1 MTPMSTTTAPDP
13 VAEPEATSR
22 SVDLAI
28 TGMTCASCSARIERN
43 LGKIDGVE
51 ATVNLATERAT
62 VSHPADLPVDELIKT
77 VEASGYGATVIEG
90 ESRLTPPTHTP
101 IARADL
107 QRRAAVAGALAF
119 VVLVLAMGPWEPA
132 ASPWLQWLLTT
143 PVVGW
148 AAWPFHKAAYSAA
161 RHLQSTMDTL
171 VSLGVSA
178 AYLWSTVTLLT
189 GAGVD
194 GHYYFETAAVI
205 TAFLLIG
212 RWLEARTKDEGRSA
226 LTELMDL
233 GSKGVAVQRIDSRSR
248 ATTEVVLPLEEL
260 QVGDHFIVRP
270 GEKVATDGR
279 VVDGSSAIDTSLV
292 TGESVPVDVRTGD
305 HLDAGT
311 VNTSGRLVVEAT
323 AVGADTTYAQI
334 VRLVEQAQTG
344 KAEVQR
350 LADRVSSYFVPAVLG
365 LALLTFVGW
374 WIGSGSATT
383 ALGVAVTVLI
393 IACPCALGLATPM
406 ALLVG
411 TSRGAQRGVLIK
423 GAQVLEDTRRVDTL
437 VLDKTGTITTGVAQV
452 TDLAASPGLHPAA
465 VLTAAAAVESGSEH
479 PIARAIV
486 RRAQD
491 KGIKV
496 PAIRDFEALPG
507 AGAVATIK
515 DTRVTVG
522 RADLFD
528 EVPAELA
535 TLERPGTT
543 VFVGWDGVARGAL
556 TVADEIRETSGDA
569 IRALR
574 AEGLQVWLLS
584 GDNEHNATTIAAQ
597 VGIDPEHVV
606 ADVRPQDKHD
616 VIAELQEQ
624 GRVVAMVGDGVND
637 AAAIVKADLGM
648 AMGTGTDVAMES
660 ADIVLVHADL
670 ESVPRAITLSR
681 ETLQVIKQNLGWAF
695 GYNVLTIPLAMA
707 GLLNPMIAGAAMALS
722 SILVVLNSLRLRR
735 AIAD

>member
-1 MTPMSTTTAPDP
+1 MSTTTASDP
-13 VAEPEATSR
+13 VAEPEASDR

-43 LGKIDGVE
+43 LGKIDGVT
-51 ATVNLATERAT
+51 ATVNLATERANVT
-62 VSHPADLPVDELIKT
+62 HPADVPVDELIKT
-77 VEASGYGATVIEG
+77 VEASGYGASVLER

-101 IARADL
+101 VERDDL
-107 QRRAAVAGALAF
+107 KRRAVVAGGLAL
-119 VVLVLAMGPWEPA
+119 VVLVLAMGPWDFA
-132 ASPWLQWLLTT
+132 ANPWIQWLLAT
-143 PVVGW
+143 PVVAW
-148 AAWPFHKAAYSAA
+148 AAWPFHKAAYLNA
-161 RHLQSTMDTL
+161 RQLASTMDTL

-178 AYLWSTVTLLT
+178 AYVWSTVTLLT
-189 GAGVD
+189 GAGTD

-212 RWLEARTKDEGRSA
+212 RWLKARSRDEGRSA

-248 ATTEVVLPLEEL
+248 ATTEVILPLDEL

-279 VVDGSSAIDTSLV
+279 IVDGSSSIDTSLV
-292 TGESVPVDVRTGD
+292 TGESVPVDVRSGD
-305 HLDAGT
+305 HVDAGT

-344 KAEVQR
+344 KADVQR
-350 LADRVSSYFVPAVLG
+350 LADRVSSVFVPVVLG

-383 ALGVAVTVLI
+383 ALGVAVSVLI

-423 GAQVLEDTRRVDTL
+423 GAQVLEDTRSVDTL

-452 TDLAASPGLHPAA
+452 TDLAAAPGLHPAA
-465 VLTAAAAVESGSEH
+465 VLTAAAAVETGSEH

-491 KGIKV
+491 KGIKI

-507 AGAVATIK
+507 SGAVATIK

-543 VFVGWDGVARGAL
+543 VFVGWDGIARGAL

-574 AEGLQVWLLS
+574 AEGLEVWLLS

-597 VGIDPEHVV
+597 VGIEPEHVV

-616 VIAELQEQ
+616 VIADLQEQ

-670 ESVPRAITLSR
+670 ESVPRAMQLSR
-681 ETLQVIKQNLGWAF
+681 ETLATIKQNLGWAF
-695 GYNVLTIPLAMA
+695 GYNIVAIPLAMA

-735 AIAD
+735 SISD

>member
-1 MTPMSTTTAPDP
+1 MSTTTAPDP

-77 VEASGYGATVIEG
+77 VEASGYGATVIER
-90 ESRLTPPTHTP
+90 ESRLTAPTHTP

-107 QRRAAVAGALAF
+107 QRRAAVAGGLAF
-119 VVLVLAMGPWEPA
+119 VVLVLAMGPWESA

-292 TGESVPVDVRTGD
+292 TGESVPVDVRSGD

-344 KAEVQR
+344 KADVQR

-695 GYNVLTIPLAMA
+695 GYNILAIPLAMA

>member
-1 MTPMSTTTAPDP
+1 MSTTTASDP
-13 VAEPEATSR
+13 VAEPEASDR

-43 LGKIDGVE
+43 LGKIDGVT
-51 ATVNLATERAT
+51 ATVNLATERANVT
-62 VSHPADLPVDELIKT
+62 HPADVPVDELIKT
-77 VEASGYGATVIEG
+77 VEASGYGASVLER

-101 IARADL
+101 VERDDL
-107 QRRAAVAGALAF
+107 KRRAVVAGGLAL
-119 VVLVLAMGPWEPA
+119 VVLVLAMGPWDFA
-132 ASPWLQWLLTT
+132 ANPWIQWLLAT
-143 PVVGW
+143 PVVAW
-148 AAWPFHKAAYSAA
+148 AAWPFHKAAYLNA
-161 RHLQSTMDTL
+161 RQLASTMDTL

-178 AYLWSTVTLLT
+178 AYVWSTVTLLT
-189 GAGVD
+189 GAGTD

-212 RWLEARTKDEGRSA
+212 RWLEARSRDEGRSA

-248 ATTEVVLPLEEL
+248 ATTEVILPLDEL

-279 VVDGSSAIDTSLV
+279 IVDGSSSIDTSLV
-292 TGESVPVDVRTGD
+292 TGESVPVDVRSGD
-305 HLDAGT
+305 HVDAGT

-344 KAEVQR
+344 KADVQR
-350 LADRVSSYFVPAVLG
+350 LADRVSSVFVPVVLG

-383 ALGVAVTVLI
+383 ALGVAVSVLI

-423 GAQVLEDTRRVDTL
+423 GAQVLEDTRSVDTL

-452 TDLAASPGLHPAA
+452 TDLAAAPGLHPAA
-465 VLTAAAAVESGSEH
+465 VLTAAAAVETGSEH

-491 KGIKV
+491 KGIKI

-507 AGAVATIK
+507 SGAVATIK

-543 VFVGWDGVARGAL
+543 VFVGWDGIARGAL

-574 AEGLQVWLLS
+574 AEGLEVWLLS

-597 VGIDPEHVV
+597 VGIEPEHVV

-616 VIAELQEQ
+616 VIADLQEQ

-670 ESVPRAITLSR
+670 ESVPRAMQLSR
-681 ETLQVIKQNLGWAF
+681 ETLATIKQNLGWAF
-695 GYNVLTIPLAMA
+695 GYNIVAIPLAMA

-735 AIAD
+735 SISD

>member
-695 GYNVLTIPLAMA
+695 GYNILAIPLAMA

-735 AIAD
+735 AISD

>member
-77 VEASGYGATVIEG
+77 VEASGYGATVIER
-90 ESRLTPPTHTP
+90 ESRLTAPTHTP

-107 QRRAAVAGALAF
+107 QRRAAVAGGLAF
-119 VVLVLAMGPWEPA
+119 VVLVLAMGPWESA

-292 TGESVPVDVRTGD
+292 TGESVPVDVRSGD

-344 KAEVQR
+344 KADVQR

-695 GYNVLTIPLAMA
+695 GYNILAIPLAMA

-735 AIAD
+735 AISD

>member
-344 KAEVQR
+344 KADVQR

-695 GYNVLTIPLAMA
+695 GYNILAIPLAMA

-735 AIAD
+735 AISD

>member
-695 GYNVLTIPLAMA
+695 GYNVLAIPLAMA

-735 AIAD
+735 AISD

>member
-1 MTPMSTTTAPDP
+1 
-13 VAEPEATSR
+13 
-22 SVDLAI
+22 
-28 TGMTCASCSARIERN
+28 
-43 LGKIDGVE
+43 
-51 ATVNLATERAT
+51 
-62 VSHPADLPVDELIKT
+62 
-77 VEASGYGATVIEG
+77 
-90 ESRLTPPTHTP
+90 
-101 IARADL
+101 
-107 QRRAAVAGALAF
+107 
-119 VVLVLAMGPWEPA
+119 
-132 ASPWLQWLLTT
+132 
-143 PVVGW
+143 
-148 AAWPFHKAAYSAA
+148 
-161 RHLQSTMDTL
+161 
-171 VSLGVSA
+171 
-178 AYLWSTVTLLT
+178 
-189 GAGVD
+189 
-194 GHYYFETAAVI
+194 
-205 TAFLLIG
+205 
-212 RWLEARTKDEGRSA
+212 
-226 LTELMDL
+226 MDL
-233 GSKGVAVQRIDSRSR
+233 GSKGVAVQRIDSRTR
-248 ATTEVVLPLEEL
+248 ATTEVNIPLDDL

-270 GEKVATDGR
+270 GEKVATDGT
-279 VVDGSSAIDTSLV
+279 VIDGTSSIDTSLV
-292 TGESVPVDVRTGD
+292 TGESVPVDVRSGD

-323 AVGADTTYAQI
+323 AVGSDTTYSAI

-344 KAEVQR
+344 KADIQR
-350 LADRVSSYFVPAVLG
+350 LADRVSAYFVPTVLG

-411 TSRGAQRGVLIK
+411 TSRGAQRGILVK
-423 GAQVLEDTRRVDTL
+423 GAQVLEDSRRIDTI

-452 TDLAASPGLHPAA
+452 TDLAAAPGLHPAA

-507 AGAVATIK
+507 SGAVATIK

-556 TVADEIRETSGDA
+556 TVADEVRDSSGDA

-597 VGIDPEHVV
+597 VSIEPEHVV
-606 ADVRPQDKHD
+606 ADVRPQDKYD
-616 VIAELQEQ
+616 VIADLQEQ

-637 AAAIVKADLGM
+637 AAAIVRADLGM

-670 ESVPRAITLSR
+670 ESVPRAMQLSR
-681 ETLQVIKQNLGWAF
+681 ETLAVIKQNLGWAF
-695 GYNVLTIPLAMA
+695 GYNVLAIPLAMA
-707 GLLNPMIAGAAMALS
+707 GLLNPMVAGAAMALS

-735 AIAD
+735 SISD

>member
-1 MTPMSTTTAPDP
+1 MSRMSTTTASDP
-13 VAEPEATSR
+13 VAENEAPAR

-43 LGKIDGVE
+43 LGKIDGVT
-51 ATVNLATERAT
+51 ATVNLATERANVT
-62 VSHPADLPVDELIKT
+62 HPADVPVDELIKT
-77 VEASGYGATVIEG
+77 VEASGYGASVLER

-101 IARADL
+101 VERDDL
-107 QRRAAVAGALAF
+107 KRRAVVAGGLAL
-119 VVLVLAMGPWEPA
+119 VVLVLAMGPWDFA
-132 ASPWLQWLLTT
+132 ANPWIQWLLAT
-143 PVVGW
+143 PVVAW
-148 AAWPFHKAAYSAA
+148 AAWPFHKAAYLNA
-161 RHLQSTMDTL
+161 RQLASTMDTL

-189 GAGVD
+189 GAGAD

-212 RWLEARTKDEGRSA
+212 RWLEARSRDEGRSA

-248 ATTEVVLPLEEL
+248 ATTEVILPLDEL

-279 VVDGSSAIDTSLV
+279 VIDGSSSIDTSLV
-292 TGESVPVDVRTGD
+292 TGESVPVDVRSGD
-305 HLDAGT
+305 HVDAGT

-344 KAEVQR
+344 KADVQR
-350 LADRVSSYFVPAVLG
+350 LADRVSSVFVPVVLG

-383 ALGVAVTVLI
+383 ALGVAVSVLI

-423 GAQVLEDTRRVDTL
+423 GAQVLEDTRSVDTL

-452 TDLAASPGLHPAA
+452 TDLAAAPGLHPAA
-465 VLTAAAAVESGSEH
+465 VLTAAAAVETGSEH

-491 KGIKV
+491 KGIKI

-507 AGAVATIK
+507 SGAVATIK

-543 VFVGWDGVARGAL
+543 VFVGWDGIARGAL

-574 AEGLQVWLLS
+574 AEGLEVWLLS

-597 VGIDPEHVV
+597 VGIEPEHVV

-616 VIAELQEQ
+616 VIADLQEQ

-670 ESVPRAITLSR
+670 ESVPRAMQLSR
-681 ETLQVIKQNLGWAF
+681 ETLATIKQNLGWAF
-695 GYNVLTIPLAMA
+695 GYNIVAIPLAMA

-722 SILVVLNSLRLRR
+722 SILVVLNSLRLRGS
-735 AIAD
+735 ISD

>member
-1 MTPMSTTTAPDP
+1 MSTTTASDP
-13 VAEPEATSR
+13 VAEPEASDR

-43 LGKIDGVE
+43 LGKIDGVT
-51 ATVNLATERAT
+51 ATVNLATERANVT
-62 VSHPADLPVDELIKT
+62 HPADVPVDELIKT
-77 VEASGYGATVIEG
+77 VEASGYGASVLER

-101 IARADL
+101 VERDDL
-107 QRRAAVAGALAF
+107 KRRAVVAGGLAL
-119 VVLVLAMGPWEPA
+119 VVLVLAMGPWDFA
-132 ASPWLQWLLTT
+132 ANPWIQWLLAT
-143 PVVGW
+143 PVVAW
-148 AAWPFHKAAYSAA
+148 AAWPFHKAAYLNA
-161 RHLQSTMDTL
+161 RQLASTMDTL

-189 GAGVD
+189 GAGTD

-212 RWLEARTKDEGRSA
+212 RWLEARSRDEGRSA

-248 ATTEVVLPLEEL
+248 ATTEVILPLDEL

-279 VVDGSSAIDTSLV
+279 VIDGSSSIDTSLV
-292 TGESVPVDVRTGD
+292 TGESVPVDVRSGD
-305 HLDAGT
+305 HVDAGT

-344 KAEVQR
+344 KADVQR
-350 LADRVSSYFVPAVLG
+350 LADRVSAVFVPVVLG
-365 LALLTFVGW
+365 LALLTFAGW

-383 ALGVAVTVLI
+383 ALGVAVSVLI

-423 GAQVLEDTRRVDTL
+423 GAQVLEDTRSVDTL

-452 TDLAASPGLHPAA
+452 TDLAAAPGLHPAA
-465 VLTAAAAVESGSEH
+465 VLTAAAAVETGSEH

-491 KGIKV
+491 KGIKI

-507 AGAVATIK
+507 SGAVATIK
-515 DTRVTVG
+515 NTRVTVG

-543 VFVGWDGVARGAL
+543 VFVGWDGIARGAL

-574 AEGLQVWLLS
+574 AEGLEVWLLS

-597 VGIDPEHVV
+597 VGIEPEHVV

-616 VIAELQEQ
+616 VIADLQEQ

-670 ESVPRAITLSR
+670 ESVPRAMQLSR
-681 ETLQVIKQNLGWAF
+681 ETLATIKQNLGWAF
-695 GYNVLTIPLAMA
+695 GYNIVAIPLAMA

-722 SILVVLNSLRLRR
+722 SILVVLNSLRLRGS
-735 AIAD
+735 ISD

>member
-1 MTPMSTTTAPDP
+1 MSTTTASDP
-13 VAEPEATSR
+13 VAEPEASDR

-43 LGKIDGVE
+43 LGKIDGVT
-51 ATVNLATERAT
+51 ATVNLATERANVT
-62 VSHPADLPVDELIKT
+62 HPADVPVDELIKT
-77 VEASGYGATVIEG
+77 VEASGYGASVLER

-101 IARADL
+101 VERDDL
-107 QRRAAVAGALAF
+107 KRRAVVAGGLAL
-119 VVLVLAMGPWEPA
+119 VVLVLAMGPWDFA
-132 ASPWLQWLLTT
+132 ANPWIQWLLAT
-143 PVVGW
+143 PVVAW
-148 AAWPFHKAAYSAA
+148 AAWPFHKAAYLNA
-161 RHLQSTMDTL
+161 RQLASTMDTL

-178 AYLWSTVTLLT
+178 AYVWSTVTLLT
-189 GAGVD
+189 GAGTD

-212 RWLEARTKDEGRSA
+212 RWLEARSRDEGRSA

-248 ATTEVVLPLEEL
+248 ATTEVILPLDEL

-279 VVDGSSAIDTSLV
+279 IVDGSSSIDTSLV
-292 TGESVPVDVRTGD
+292 TGESVPVDVRSGD
-305 HLDAGT
+305 HVDAGT

-344 KAEVQR
+344 KADVQR
-350 LADRVSSYFVPAVLG
+350 LADRVSSVFVPVVLG

-383 ALGVAVTVLI
+383 ALGVAVSVLI

-423 GAQVLEDTRRVDTL
+423 GAQVLEDTRSVDTL

-452 TDLAASPGLHPAA
+452 TDLAAAPGLHPAA
-465 VLTAAAAVESGSEH
+465 VLTAAAAVETGSEH

-491 KGIKV
+491 KGIKI

-507 AGAVATIK
+507 SGAVATIK

-543 VFVGWDGVARGAL
+543 VFVGWDGIARGAL

-574 AEGLQVWLLS
+574 AEGLEVWLLS
-584 GDNEHNATTIAAQ
+584 GDNEHNATTIATQ
-597 VGIDPEHVV
+597 VGIEPEHVV

-616 VIAELQEQ
+616 VIADLQEQ

-670 ESVPRAITLSR
+670 ESVPRAMQLSR
-681 ETLQVIKQNLGWAF
+681 ETLATIKQNLGWAF
-695 GYNVLTIPLAMA
+695 GYNIVAIPLAMA

-735 AIAD
+735 SISD

>member
-1 MTPMSTTTAPDP
+1 MSTTTASDP
-13 VAEPEATSR
+13 VAEPEASDR

-43 LGKIDGVE
+43 LGKIDGVT
-51 ATVNLATERAT
+51 ATVNLATERANVT
-62 VSHPADLPVDELIKT
+62 HPADVPVDELIKT
-77 VEASGYGATVIEG
+77 VEASGYGASVLER

-101 IARADL
+101 VERDDL
-107 QRRAAVAGALAF
+107 KRRAVVAGGLAL
-119 VVLVLAMGPWEPA
+119 VVLVLAMGPWDFA
-132 ASPWLQWLLTT
+132 ANPWIQWLLAT
-143 PVVGW
+143 PVVAW
-148 AAWPFHKAAYSAA
+148 AAWPFHKAAYLNA
-161 RHLQSTMDTL
+161 RQLASTMDTL

-189 GAGVD
+189 GAGAD

-212 RWLEARTKDEGRSA
+212 RWLEARSRDEGRSA

-248 ATTEVVLPLEEL
+248 ATTEVILPLDEL

-279 VVDGSSAIDTSLV
+279 VIDGSSSIDTSLV
-292 TGESVPVDVRTGD
+292 TGESVPVDVRSGD
-305 HLDAGT
+305 HVDAGT

-344 KAEVQR
+344 KADVQR
-350 LADRVSSYFVPAVLG
+350 LADRVSAVFVPVVLG

-374 WIGSGSATT
+374 WVGSGSATT
-383 ALGVAVTVLI
+383 ALGVAVSVLI

-423 GAQVLEDTRRVDTL
+423 GAQVLEDTRSVDTL

-452 TDLAASPGLHPAA
+452 TDLAAAPGLHPAA
-465 VLTAAAAVESGSEH
+465 VLTAAAAVETGSEH

-491 KGIKV
+491 KGIKI

-507 AGAVATIK
+507 SGAVATIK
-515 DTRVTVG
+515 NTRVTVG

-543 VFVGWDGVARGAL
+543 VFVGWDGIARGAL
-556 TVADEIRETSGDA
+556 TVADEIRETSGEA

-574 AEGLQVWLLS
+574 AEGLEVWLLS

-597 VGIDPEHVV
+597 VGIEPEHVV

-616 VIAELQEQ
+616 VIADLQEQ

-670 ESVPRAITLSR
+670 ESVPRAMQLSR
-681 ETLQVIKQNLGWAF
+681 ETLATIKQNLGWAF
-695 GYNVLTIPLAMA
+695 GYNIVAIPLAMA

-735 AIAD
+735 SISD

>member
-1 MTPMSTTTAPDP
+1 MSTTTASDP
-13 VAEPEATSR
+13 VAEPEASDR

-43 LGKIDGVE
+43 LGKIDGVS
-51 ATVNLATERAT
+51 ATVNLATERANVT
-62 VSHPADLPVDELIKT
+62 HPPDVPVDELIKT
-77 VEASGYGATVIEG
+77 VEASGYGASVLER

-101 IARADL
+101 VERDDL
-107 QRRAAVAGALAF
+107 KRRAVVAGGLAL
-119 VVLVLAMGPWEPA
+119 VVLVLAMGPWDFA
-132 ASPWLQWLLTT
+132 ANPWIQWLLAT
-143 PVVGW
+143 PVVAW
-148 AAWPFHKAAYSAA
+148 AAWPFHKAAYLNA
-161 RHLQSTMDTL
+161 RQLASTMDTL

-189 GAGVD
+189 GAGAD

-212 RWLEARTKDEGRSA
+212 RWLEARSRDEGRSA

-248 ATTEVVLPLEEL
+248 ATTEVILPLDEL

-279 VVDGSSAIDTSLV
+279 VIDGSSSIDTSLV
-292 TGESVPVDVRTGD
+292 TGESVPVDVRSGD
-305 HLDAGT
+305 HVDAGT

-344 KAEVQR
+344 KADVQR
-350 LADRVSSYFVPAVLG
+350 LADRVSAVFVPVVLG

-383 ALGVAVTVLI
+383 ALGVAVSVLI

-423 GAQVLEDTRRVDTL
+423 GAQVLEDTRSVDTL

-452 TDLAASPGLHPAA
+452 TDLAAAPGLHPAA
-465 VLTAAAAVESGSEH
+465 VLTAAAAVETGSEH

-491 KGIKV
+491 KGIKI

-507 AGAVATIK
+507 SGAVATIK
-515 DTRVTVG
+515 NTRVTVG

-543 VFVGWDGVARGAL
+543 VFVGWDGIARGAL

-574 AEGLQVWLLS
+574 AEGLEVWLLS

-597 VGIDPEHVV
+597 VGIEPEHVV

-616 VIAELQEQ
+616 VIADLQEQ

-670 ESVPRAITLSR
+670 ESVPRAMQLSR
-681 ETLQVIKQNLGWAF
+681 ETLATIKQNLGWAF
-695 GYNVLTIPLAMA
+695 GYNIVAIPLAMA

-735 AIAD
+735 SISD

>member
-77 VEASGYGATVIEG
+77 VEASGYGATVIER
-90 ESRLTPPTHTP
+90 ESRLTAPTHTP

-119 VVLVLAMGPWEPA
+119 VVLVLAMGPWESA

-292 TGESVPVDVRTGD
+292 TGESVPVDVRSGD
-305 HLDAGT
+305 HVDAGT

-344 KAEVQR
+344 KADVQR

-695 GYNVLTIPLAMA
+695 GYNILAIPLAMA

-735 AIAD
+735 AISD

>member
-1 MTPMSTTTAPDP
+1 MSTATDP
-13 VAEPEATSR
+13 LLETEADAH

-43 LGKIDGVE
+43 LGKIEGVE
-51 ATVNLATERAT
+51 ASVNLATEKAT
-62 VSHPADLPVDELIKT
+62 VRHPGSVDVHELIAT
-77 VEASGYGATVIEG
+77 IESSGYGATVIEP
-90 ESRLTPPTHTP
+90 ESRLAPPTHTP
-101 IARADL
+101 IARLDL
-107 QRRAAVAGALAF
+107 QRRAIVAGGLAL
-119 VVLVLAMGPWEPA
+119 VVVVLAMGPWDFA
-132 ASPWLQWLLTT
+132 ANPWLQWLLTT
-143 PVVGW
+143 PVVVW
-148 AAWPFHKAAYSAA
+148 AAWPFHRAAYLNA
-161 RHLQSTMDTL
+161 RHLASTMDTL

-178 AYLWSTVTLLT
+178 AYLWSFVTLIT
-189 GAGVD
+189 GGGQD

-205 TAFLLIG
+205 TAFLLGG
-212 RWLEARTKDEGRSA
+212 RWLEARSKDEGRSA
-226 LTELMDL
+226 LTDLMDV
-233 GSKGVAVQRIDSRSR
+233 GSKGVAVQRIDSRTR
-248 ATTEVVLPLEEL
+248 ATTEVLLPLDEL

-270 GEKVATDGR
+270 GEKVATDGLII
-279 VVDGSSAIDTSLV
+279 DGTSSIDTSLV
-292 TGESVPVDVRTGD
+292 TGESVPVDVRSGD
-305 HLDAGT
+305 TVDAGT
-311 VNTSGRLVVEAT
+311 VNTSGRLIVEAT
-323 AVGADTTYAQI
+323 AVGTDTTYSQI

-344 KAEVQR
+344 KADVQR
-350 LADRVSSYFVPAVLG
+350 LADRVSAVFVPVVLG
-365 LALLTFVGW
+365 LALLTFLGW

-383 ALGVAVTVLI
+383 AIGVAVTVLI

-423 GAQVLEDTRRVDTL
+423 GPQVLEDTRRIDTL

-486 RRAQD
+486 RRALD
-491 KGIKV
+491 KGIKI
-496 PAIRDFEALPG
+496 PAIRDFENLPG
-507 AGAVATIK
+507 SGAVAMIK
-515 DTRVTVG
+515 DMRVTVG

-528 EVPAELA
+528 EVPAELS
-535 TLERPGTT
+535 TLERAGTT
-543 VFVGWDGVARGAL
+543 VFVGWGGVARGAL
-556 TVADEIRETSGDA
+556 TVADEVRDTSGDA

-584 GDNEHNATTIAAQ
+584 GDNEHNATTIAAR
-597 VGIDPEHVV
+597 VGIDPEHVI

-616 VIAELQEQ
+616 VIERLQEE

-670 ESVPRAITLSR
+670 ESVPRAIALSR
-681 ETLQVIKQNLGWAF
+681 ETLKVIKQNLGWAF
-695 GYNVLTIPLAMA
+695 GYNIAAIPLAMA
-707 GLLNPMIAGAAMALS
+707 GLLNPMVAGAAMALS
-722 SILVVLNSLRLRR
+722 SVLVVLNSLRLRG
-735 AIAD
+735 AIKD

>member
-1 MTPMSTTTAPDP
+1 MAISTLPAPDP
-13 VAEPEATSR
+13 ETATDGHGAR

-28 TGMTCASCSARIERN
+28 TGMTCASCSARVERN
-43 LGKIDGVE
+43 LGKIDGVD
-51 ATVNLATERAT
+51 ATVNLALEKAT
-62 VSHPADLPVDELIKT
+62 VRHPGSVGVDELIAT
-77 VEASGYGATVIEG
+77 VESSGYGASVIEP
-90 ESRLTPPTHTP
+90 EAHLAPPTHTP
-101 IARADL
+101 IARRDL
-107 QRRAAVAGALAF
+107 QLRMAVGGVLAL
-119 VVLVLAMGPWEPA
+119 VVVVLAMGPWTFA
-132 ASPWLQWLLTT
+132 AGPWLQWLVTT
-143 PVVGW
+143 PVVVW
-148 AAWPFHKAAYSAA
+148 AAWPFHRAAFLNA
-161 RHLQSTMDTL
+161 RHLASTMDTL
-171 VSLGVSA
+171 VSIGVSA

-189 GAGVD
+189 GAGTD

-212 RWLEARTKDEGRSA
+212 RWLEARSKDEGRST

-233 GSKGVAVQRIDSRSR
+233 GSKGVAVQRIDSRTR
-248 ATTEVVLPLEEL
+248 ATTEVILPLDEL

-270 GEKVATDGR
+270 GEKVATDGHI
-279 VVDGSSAIDTSLV
+279 VDGTSSIDTSLI

-305 HLDAGT
+305 TVDAGT

-323 AVGADTTYAQI
+323 AVGSDTTYAAI

-344 KAEVQR
+344 KAAVQR
-350 LADRVSSYFVPAVLG
+350 LADRVSAVFVPAVLVI
-365 LALLTFVGW
+365 ALLTFVGW

-411 TSRGAQRGVLIK
+411 TSRGAQKGILIK
-423 GAQVLEDTRRVDTL
+423 GPQVLEDTRRIDTL

-452 TDLAASPGLHPAA
+452 TDLAAAPGLHPAA

-486 RRAQD
+486 RRAHE
-491 KGIKV
+491 KGIKI
-496 PAIRDFEALPG
+496 PSITNFENLPG
-507 AGAVATIK
+507 SGAVATIK

-528 EVPAELA
+528 EVPPELA
-535 TLERPGTT
+535 TLERRGTT
-543 VFVGWDGVARGAL
+543 VFVGWDRTARGAL
-556 TVADEIRETSGDA
+556 TVADEVRDTSGDA

-574 AEGLQVWLLS
+574 TEGLEVWLLS
-584 GDNEHNATTIAAQ
+584 GDAEHNATAIAAT
-597 VGIDPEHVV
+597 VGIEPEHVV

-616 VIAELQEQ
+616 VIERLQDE

-670 ESVPRAITLSR
+670 ESVPRSIELSR
-681 ETLQVIKQNLGWAF
+681 ETLTIIKQNLGWAF
-695 GYNVLTIPLAMA
+695 GYNTAAIPLAMA

-722 SILVVLNSLRLRR
+722 SVLVVLNSLRLRR
-735 AIAD
+735 VLPD

>member
-1 MTPMSTTTAPDP
+1 MSTTTAPDP

>member
-119 VVLVLAMGPWEPA
+119 VVLVLAMGPWESA

-695 GYNVLTIPLAMA
+695 GYNILAIPLAMA

-735 AIAD
+735 AISD

>member
-107 QRRAAVAGALAF
+107 QRRAAVAGGLAF
-119 VVLVLAMGPWEPA
+119 VVLVLAMGPWESA

-270 GEKVATDGR
+270 GEKVATDGC

-334 VRLVEQAQTG
+334 VRLVEQAQIG

-365 LALLTFVGW
+365 LALLTFSGW

-597 VGIDPEHVV
+597 VGIEPEHVV

-695 GYNVLTIPLAMA
+695 GYNILAIPLAMA

-735 AIAD
+735 AISD

>member
-1 MTPMSTTTAPDP
+1 MSTTTAPDP

-344 KAEVQR
+344 KADVQR

-695 GYNVLTIPLAMA
+695 GYNILAIPLAMA

-735 AIAD
+735 AISD